1 MPQKKRVVIG
11 ISGGV
16 DSSVAAFLL
25 KKQGYDVI
33 GIFMR
38 NWHEEGKCTWIEDKN
53 DALLVAEM
61 LKIPFQLIDFR
72 NQYKEKI
79 VDYLFSE
86 YAKGKTPNP
95 DILCNKEIKFDL
107 FLKNAILLDADFIAT
122 GHYVRKISFFKNGQK
137 IYRLL
142 FGKDQEKDQSY
153 FLCRL
158 NQYQLS
164 KALFP
169 LGKITKKNVRRIA
182 SEIGLF
188 TAKKKDSQGICFIG
202 KIRLFDFLKFRLKP
216 KIGDIVEISS
226 NSPIYHPPPTFLNSN
241 SREEELIFF
250 SKKRI
255 YKKTDGKI
263 IGTHPGAYYFTKGQR
278 KGLKV
283 GGYKKALFVIEIDI
297 KENILYVGMGKNHP
311 GFYKKALFV
320 KKKDMNW
327 IRKIEYS
334 SNEIEIPV
342 FCRIRYKQSFQK
354 AGFYHTADG
363 IYTEFEDFQTS
374 ISEGQF
380 ATWYIGEELL
390 GSGVISS

>member
-1 MPQKKRVVIG
+1 MSHKKRVIVG

-25 KKQGYDVI
+25 QKQGYDVI
-33 GIFMR
+33 GIFMI
-38 NWHEEGKCTWIEDKN
+38 NWQEEGKCTWIEDKN

-61 LKIPFQLIDFR
+61 LKIPFQLIDFSL
-72 NQYKEKI
+72 QYQEKI

-86 YAKGKTPNP
+86 YEKGRTPNP
-95 DILCNKEIKFDL
+95 DILCNKKIKFDL
-107 FLKNAILLDADFIAT
+107 FLKTAIFLDADFIAT

-142 FGKDQEKDQSY
+142 SGKDQEKDQSY
-153 FLCRL
+153 FLCQL

-169 LGKITKKNVRRIA
+169 LGQITKKNVRRIA

-226 NSPIYHPPPTFLNSN
+226 DSPIYHPPTTFLK
-241 SREEELIFF
+241 REEELIFL
-250 SKKRI
+250 SKKKI

-263 IGTHPGAYYFTKGQR
+263 IGQHPGAYYFTKGQR

-283 GGYKKALFVIEIDI
+283 GGYKKALFVLEIDI

-311 GFYKKALFV
+311 GLYKKAFFV

-327 IRKIEYS
+327 IRQIEYS
-334 SNEIEIPV
+334 SNEMKIEIPV
-342 FCRIRYKQSFQK
+342 FCRVRYRQSVQK
-354 AGFYHTADG
+354 AVFHPLSDV

>member
-1 MPQKKRVVIG
+1 MSHKKRVVVG

-25 KKQGYDVI
+25 QKQGYDVI
-33 GIFMR
+33 GIFMI
-38 NWHEEGKCTWIEDKN
+38 NWHEEGKCPWIEDKN

-61 LKIPFQLIDFR
+61 LKIPFQLIDFS
-72 NQYKEKI
+72 NQYQEKI

-86 YAKGKTPNP
+86 YAKGRTPNP
-95 DILCNKEIKFDL
+95 DILCNKKIKFDL

-142 FGKDQEKDQSY
+142 SGKDQEKDQSY

-169 LGKITKKNVRRIA
+169 LGEITKKNVRRIA

-216 KIGDIVEISS
+216 KIGDIVEISYD
-226 NSPIYHPPPTFLNSN
+226 SPIYHTIITTTL
-241 SREEELIFF
+241 
-250 SKKRI
+250 KKI

-263 IGTHPGAYYFTKGQR
+263 IGKHPGAYYFTKGQR

-311 GFYKKALFV
+311 GLYKKAFFV

-334 SNEIEIPV
+334 SNEIKIEIPV
-342 FCRIRYKQSFQK
+342 FCRVRYRQALQK
-354 AGFYHTADG
+354 AVLHKTADG

-390 GSGVISS
+390 GSGVIS

>member
-1 MPQKKRVVIG
+1 MSLKKRVVVG

-16 DSSVAAFLL
+16 DSSIAAFLL

-61 LKIPFQLIDFR
+61 LKRPFQLIDFSH
-72 NQYKEKI
+72 QYQYKI

-86 YAKGKTPNP
+86 YAKGRTPNP

-122 GHYVRKISFFKNGQK
+122 GHYIRKISIFKNRQK

-169 LGKITKKNVRRIA
+169 LGKSTKKNVRRIA

-188 TAKKKDSQGICFIG
+188 TAKKKDSQGVCFIG

-216 KIGDIVEISS
+216 KIGDIVEIYH
-226 NSPIYHPPPTFLNSN
+226 NSTIYHPPPPFLNSN
-241 SREEELIFF
+241 SREEELIFL
-250 SKKRI
+250 SKKKI

-283 GGYKKALFVIEIDI
+283 GGYKIPLFVIEIDI

-311 GFYKKALFV
+311 GLYKKAFFV
-320 KKKDMNW
+320 HKKDMNW
-327 IRKIEYS
+327 IRKIES
-334 SNEIEIPV
+334 SSQEIEIPV
-342 FCRIRYKQSFQK
+342 FCRVRYRQAIQK
-354 AGFYHTADG
+354 AILHHTADG

-380 ATWYIGEELL
+380 ATWYIGEELF

>member
-1 MPQKKRVVIG
+1 MKKRVVVG

-25 KKQGYDVI
+25 QKQGYDVI
-33 GIFMR
+33 GIFMI
-38 NWHEEGKCTWIEDKN
+38 NWHEEGKCPWIEDKN

-61 LKIPFQLIDFR
+61 LKIPFQLIDFS
-72 NQYKEKI
+72 NQYQEKI

-86 YAKGKTPNP
+86 YAKGRTPNP
-95 DILCNKEIKFDL
+95 DILCNKKIKFDL

-142 FGKDQEKDQSY
+142 SGKDQEKDQSY

-164 KALFP
+164 KSLLP
-169 LGKITKKNVRRIA
+169 LGERTKKNVRRIA
-182 SEIGLF
+182 SEIGLI

-202 KIRLFDFLKFRLKP
+202 KIRLLDFLKFRLKP
-216 KIGDIVEISS
+216 KIGDIVEISYD
-226 NSPIYHPPPTFLNSN
+226 SPIYHPIITPTY
-241 SREEELIFF
+241 SREEELIFL
-250 SKKRI
+250 SKKT

-263 IGTHPGAYYFTKGQR
+263 IGKHPGAYYFTKGQR

-311 GFYKKALFV
+311 GLYKKAFFV
-320 KKKDMNW
+320 KKEDMNW
-327 IRKIEYS
+327 IRKIES
-334 SNEIEIPV
+334 SSKEMKIEIPV
-342 FCRIRYKQSFQK
+342 FCRVRYRQSLQK
-354 AGFYHTADG
+354 AVLHKTAYG

-390 GSGVISS
+390 GSGVISCLK